1 MEAKELR
8 VGSRVNFLGKEK
20 QLLGL
25 SKRNYQMETETATY
39 YAEFENHIPVMYVH
53 LQPIPLTE
61 EWLMKFGFYK
71 DINGMFLAGVFEL
84 SWMEDDFI
92 KNQYTLRIA
101 KGICLKIKYVH
112 QLQNLYF
119 ALTGKEL
126 ETKTK

>member
-8 VGSRVNFLGKEK
+8 LG
-20 QLLGL
+20 
-25 SKRNYQMETETATY
+25 NYVTEY
-39 YAEFENHIPVMYVH
+39 NSVVIQVSCWEFEKARLNNNEDEMPWM
-53 LQPIPLTE
+53 QPIPLTE

-71 DINGMFLAGVFEL
+71 DINGMFLADVFEL
-84 SWMEDDFI
+84 SFMEDDFI

-101 KGICLKIKYVH
+101 KGICLKIKHVH

-119 ALTGKEL
+119 ALTGEEL